1 MKSRQLLSVVLS
13 LIMVFGVSAGSAFA
27 QTDDV
32 IDSFDDCVEAGYPVM
47 ESYPEQC
54 MTDDGTV
61 FVNDEDVDDYDDR
74 YAKGDKFYVCHNKNT
89 LSIDQSAVREHLAHG
104 DSMKKCPDA
113 VRGSDR
119 DYDDKMHDKYSN
131 KGPGNLR
138 DHFAMYCDMTTEE
151 REEKMQMHDDLP
163 EDLRADMARY
173 CEMNDDEQDSF
184 RDSMMDKMDMMYD
197 YMKDK
202 MHTDKDMRDSL
213 EKYCDMSESDRAAY
227 ITEHDKDAEKAAKM
241 DRYCTLDEDGKTDFI
256 VVHLDEYKAYM
267 KDKMTDK
274 KHMDYDRLCSMAA
287 SDRAS
292 EITDVAKLD
301 KITEWC
307 NMTPEEREEYK
318 MKHRDGKDKMTDKKH
333 MDYDR
338 MCDISETDRALKI
351 DDPEKLDRIS
361 EWCAMSTDERKDYKM
376 KHPDVMKDKMDR
388 MSDVAK
394 DKKHDK
400 MKFSDESKRLKAMI
414 MTKYDVSDERTD
426 EIKMKYREKHGEMTD
441 EKKSDLKMKYKKHMS
456 SVKSNMSDERRSMIH
471 DRIAEMKAFKADL
484 RDRASSMTD
493 EEKQELRADFIERAK
508 DMQLAWISPR
518 TQMTAGVDAAEVECR
533 EGFSLVMKASN
544 GVAMCLKADSA
555 LKMIDRGIVVPT
567 N

>member
-13 LIMVFGVSAGSAFA
+13 LIMVFGVTAGSAFA

-61 FVNDEDVDDYDDR
+61 FVNDEDVDDYDDDYDDDR

-89 LSIDQSAVREHLAHG
+89 ISIAESAVREHLAHG

-138 DHFAMYCDMTTEE
+138 DHFAMYCDMTTDE

-163 EDLRADMARY
+163 DDLRADMARY
-173 CEMNDDEQDSF
+173 CEMNDNEQDSF
-184 RDSMMDKMDMMYD
+184 RDSMMDKMDMIYD

-202 MHTDKDMRDSL
+202 MYTDKDMRDSL

-274 KHMDYDRLCSMAA
+274 KYMDYDRLCSMAA

-301 KITEWC
+301 KITEF
-307 NMTPEEREEYK
+307 
-318 MKHRDGKDKMTDKKH
+318 
-333 MDYDR
+333 
-338 MCDISETDRALKI
+338 
-351 DDPEKLDRIS
+351 
-361 EWCAMSTDERKDYKM
+361 CAMSTDERKDYKM
-376 KHPDVMKDKMDR
+376 KHPDVMKGKMTDKKLDFDR
-388 MSDVAK
+388 MSDMAKGKMSDVAEAK
-394 DKKHDK
+394 LQAKS
-400 MKFSDESKRLKAMI
+400 MKFSDKSDRLKAMI
-414 MTKYDVSDERTD
+414 MTKYDISDERTD

-456 SVKSNMSDERRSMIH
+456 SVKSSMSDERRLMIH

-484 RDRASSMTD
+484 RANSADMTD
-493 EEKQELRADFIERAK
+493 KQKQELREEFIEKAK

-533 EGFSLVMKASN
+533 EGFSLVLKESN
-544 GVAMCLKADSA
+544 GVAMCLKADTA
-555 LKMIDRGIVVPT
+555 LKMIDRGIVVPSI
-567 N
+567 

>member
-1 MKSRQLLSVVLS
+1 
-13 LIMVFGVSAGSAFA
+13 MVFGVSAGSAFA
-27 QTDDV
+27 QTDDVIDSFDDCVEAGYPVTDSIPEECTFDDMVFVNDKDDTDDV

-61 FVNDEDVDDYDDR
+61 FVNEKQVDDYDDNYDDDR
-74 YAKGDKFYVCHNKNT
+74 YAKGDKFYVCHNGKNT
-89 LSIDQSAVREHLAHG
+89 LSIDQSAVSAHLAHG

-113 VRGSDR
+113 VRDSDR

-138 DHFAMYCDMTTEE
+138 DHFAMYCDMTTKE

-163 EDLRADMARY
+163 DDLRADMARY

-301 KITEWC
+301 
-307 NMTPEEREEYK
+307 
-318 MKHRDGKDKMTDKKH
+318 
-333 MDYDR
+333 
-338 MCDISETDRALKI
+338 
-351 DDPEKLDRIS
+351 RIS
-361 EWCAMSTDERKDYKM
+361 EFCAMSTDERKDYKM

-414 MTKYDVSDERTD
+414 MTKYDVSDERMD
-426 EIKMKYREKHGEMTD
+426 EIKMKYREKHGDVTD

-484 RDRASSMTD
+484 RANSADLTD
-493 EEKQELRADFIERAK
+493 VQKQELREEFIEKAR
-508 DMQLAWISPR
+508 DMHLAWISPR

-533 EGFSLVMKASN
+533 EGFSLVLKESN
-544 GVAMCLKADSA
+544 GVAMCLKADTA
-555 LKMIDRGIVVPT
+555 LKMIDRGIVVPSI
-567 N
+567 

>member
-1 MKSRQLLSVVLS
+1 
-13 LIMVFGVSAGSAFA
+13 
-27 QTDDV
+27 
-32 IDSFDDCVEAGYPVM
+32 
-47 ESYPEQC
+47 
-54 MTDDGTV
+54 
-61 FVNDEDVDDYDDR
+61 
-74 YAKGDKFYVCHNKNT
+74 
-89 LSIDQSAVREHLAHG
+89 
-104 DSMKKCPDA
+104 
-113 VRGSDR
+113 
-119 DYDDKMHDKYSN
+119 MHDKYSN

-163 EDLRADMARY
+163 DDLRADMARY

-202 MHTDKDMRDSL
+202 MNTDKDMRDSL
-213 EKYCDMSESDRAAY
+213 EKYCDMSESDRVAY

-301 KITEWC
+301 
-307 NMTPEEREEYK
+307 
-318 MKHRDGKDKMTDKKH
+318 
-333 MDYDR
+333 
-338 MCDISETDRALKI
+338 
-351 DDPEKLDRIS
+351 RIS
-361 EWCAMSTDERKDYKM
+361 EFCAMSTDERKDYKM

-400 MKFSDESKRLKAMI
+400 MMKFSDESKRLKAMI
-414 MTKYDVSDERTD
+414 MTKYDISDERTD

-441 EKKSDLKMKYKKHMS
+441 EKKSDLKENYKKHMS

-484 RDRASSMTD
+484 RANSADMTD
-493 EEKQELRADFIERAK
+493 KQKQELREEFIEKAK

-533 EGFSLVMKASN
+533 EGFSLVLKESN
-544 GVAMCLKADSA
+544 GVAMCLKADTA
-555 LKMIDRGIVVPT
+555 LKMIDRGIVVPSI
-567 N
+567 

>member
-1 MKSRQLLSVVLS
+1 
-13 LIMVFGVSAGSAFA
+13 MVFGVTAGSAFA

-32 IDSFDDCVEAGYPVM
+32 IDSFDDCVEAGYAVM

-61 FVNDEDVDDYDDR
+61 FVNDDDDDDYNDDR

-89 LSIDQSAVREHLAHG
+89 LSIAESAVREHLAHG

-113 VRGSDR
+113 VRDSDR

-131 KGPGNLR
+131 KGTGNLR
-138 DHFAMYCDMTTEE
+138 DHFAMYCDMTAEE

-173 CEMNDDEQDSF
+173 CEMNDDEQDNF

-213 EKYCDMSESDRAAY
+213 EKYCEMSESDRAAY
-227 ITEHDKDAEKAAKM
+227 ITEHDKDAEKSAKM
-241 DRYCTLDEDGKTDFI
+241 NRYCTLDENGKTDFI
-256 VVHLDEYKAYM
+256 AVHLDEYKAYM

-274 KHMDYDRLCSMAA
+274 KHMDYDRLCSMTA

-307 NMTPEEREEYK
+307 GMTPEERDEYK
-318 MKHRDGKDKMTDKKH
+318 MKHPDGKDKMTDKMRDH
-333 MDYDR
+333 CTNAAD
-338 MCDISETDRALKI
+338 C
-351 DDPEKLDRIS
+351 P
-361 EWCAMSTDERKDYKM
+361 
-376 KHPDVMKDKMDR
+376 MDR
-388 MSDVAK
+388 MSDK
-394 DKKHDK
+394 KRDHCEGDDCPMMDKTNMPHDK

-414 MTKYDVSDERTD
+414 MTKYDISDERTD

-441 EKKSDLKMKYKKHMS
+441 KHKSDLKMKYKKHMS

-471 DRIAEMKAFKADL
+471 DRIVEMKAFKADL
-484 RDRASSMTD
+484 RENSADMTD
-493 EEKQELRADFIERAK
+493 KQKQELREEFIEKAK
-508 DMQLAWISPR
+508 DMHLAWISPR

-533 EGFSLVMKASN
+533 EGFSLVFKESN
-544 GVAMCLKADSA
+544 GVAMCLKADTA
-555 LKMIDRGIVVPT
+555 LKMIDRGIVVPSI
-567 N
+567 